1 MNMRCSGCNHLTE
14 QDKQIYMDFAGLV
27 AKKSPCNKLKV
38 GAVIVTENSTVFT
51 GYNETPEGTC
61 EDEHNHTYP
70 HVIHAEIDAIAKVA
84 KSHET
89 TTGARVF
96 VTTAPCL
103 NCASMLIK
111 MGVKE
116 VYYRDLY
123 KNRDGLRLLEKHHV
137 YVDQINSEPEPE
149 PFRIDPMILQKQLG
163 DSY

>member
-1 MNMRCSGCNHLTE
+1 
-14 QDKQIYMDFAGLV
+14 MDFAGLV